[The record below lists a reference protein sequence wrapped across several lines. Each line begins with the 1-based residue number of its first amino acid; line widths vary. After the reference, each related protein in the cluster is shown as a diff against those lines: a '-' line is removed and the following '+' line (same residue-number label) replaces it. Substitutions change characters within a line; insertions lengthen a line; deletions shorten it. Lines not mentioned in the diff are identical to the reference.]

1 MLKTESMPEMKIFAF
16 VLVATMFEAAGDAV
30 IRISLNHGST
40 AYRVI
45 FYIVGSVLLALY
57 GTSLN
62 LAPVEFAEVTG
73 LYIALLVVMFQIANF
88 VFFRTAPTGGVLA
101 GGSLVIAGGLLMYFF
116 K

>member
-1 MLKTESMPEMKIFAF
+1 MHDMRVFAF
-16 VLVATMFEAAGDAV
+16 VLAATTFEAAGDAV

-40 AYRVI
+40 AYRII
-45 FYIVGSVLLALY
+45 FFTVGSALLSLY

-73 LYIALLVVMFQIANF
+73 LYIAMLVVMFQIANF
-88 VFFRTAPTGGVLA
+88 IFFRTAPTGGVLA
-101 GGSLVIAGGLLMYFF
+101 GGSLVIVGGLLMYFL